1 MVGERGAALS
11 GGQKQRI
18 SIARALIKDPEILIL
33 DDSVSAVDTD
43 TEEKILEHLHRE
55 RKNKTNI
62 IIAHRISTIQNA
74 DLIIVLDDGKI
85 AEKGTHTELLK
96 NNGLYRSIYEK
107 QLLEKML
114 EEQE

>member
-1 MVGERGAALS
+1 M
-11 GGQKQRI
+11 
-18 SIARALIKDPEILIL
+18 
-33 DDSVSAVDTD
+33 DTD
-43 TEEKILEHLHRE
+43 TEEKILEHLHRD
-55 RKNKTNI
+55 RMGKTNI

-85 AEKGTHTELLK
+85 AEKGTHSELLK
-96 NNGLYRSIYEK
+96 NNGLYHSIYEK